1 MLITRKKNNYM
12 ESFSQIFQ
20 ISVWSFTL
28 VICSALF
35 FLFGRWLDSI
45 FGTQPTFMFGLL
57 FLAILLCIGRLY
69 RDAWVEMKKLLKL

>member
-1 MLITRKKNNYM
+1 M